1 MCKLQHTFVVFII
14 YFNLDFTGI
23 LCRPLCYEH
32 GRKSH
37 IAIMELSPSCT
48 YTPAE
53 CSQTKDP
60 ASTSIILEWK
70 IKVDTQRNC
79 ICSPLLFP
87 MSLTHCLWKHEEG
100 NHMQRVW
107 PVNRSHLTSAS
118 HMLFPAKKHPWKAV
132 AKSSTEQ
139 RLSTGTLPCLTLDLH
154 PWQLFL
160 AAVLGF
166 PLNCKVSLS
175 GYFYAF
181 FPSALC
187 SDFMLLCC
195 LSSFLV
201 FQSCYWLLIQEQNKL
216 IPSQFAWRRA
226 DDCSVNRS
234 RKELSARC
242 PSNIQAARHILCNKN
257 TVQTTAGFNWKIR
270 CSVILD
276 GWFSANYKV
285 GWAPLESQQCLT
297 NPSLQVI

>member
-70 IKVDTQRNC
+70 IKADTQRNC

-118 HMLFPAKKHPWKAV
+118 HMLFPAKKLPWKAV
-132 AKSSTEQ
+132 ARSSTEQ

-195 LSSFLV
+195 LPSSFFNLAIDYWYRSKINS
-201 FQSCYWLLIQEQNKL
+201 FQANLHGEEQMIAVWIDQEKNFL
-216 IPSQFAWRRA
+216 PVA
-226 DDCSVNRS
+226 
-234 RKELSARC
+234 
-242 PSNIQAARHILCNKN
+242 QAIFRQPG
-257 TVQTTAGFNWKIR
+257 T
-270 CSVILD
+270 
-276 GWFSANYKV
+276 FSAIKTQSK
-285 GWAPLESQQCLT
+285 LQQDLIGKSDVLWFLMADFL
-297 NPSLQVI
+297 PIIK